1 MPSKPHHDLNQ
12 ALQELA
18 SKNIQADPSHLV
30 ESIRR
35 QFANP
40 LEYVRELIANGLDAG
55 ATGIRVR
62 GRWLEG
68 EKYPLQIFFE
78 DDGKGMGRA
87 EVERYLT
94 VFDSFKDG
102 DGATVGRHGVGKL
115 SPWADSHLGTY
126 TVDTCDSKERTFL
139 HMESVHQ
146 GVMRVYPA
154 GDRPPGTTVTL
165 AWRGRDAEELAFRM
179 ERVTKVAEE
188 YCRYAGKPIRI
199 EYRNHLLCQEESVAI
214 THTPDGDGWVPLESV
229 EIPGGKVKLWYRLGG
244 GPWGVFFYQ
253 GGIRLCSDNS
263 ALSITN
269 GTGGWE
275 FPGLQLMADSQAFDV
290 PISRNAV
297 KRNEPYFALG
307 WYLRKKVVPA
317 LVEEACRRLS
327 REDMSQFREQ
337 DEDLTIAYLR
347 HDFKF
352 APAKDIPLF
361 PVFPFGKA
369 CVNQLNAWRHRQGKL
384 CVCRIECG
392 PLDAPPQAA
401 ADMLDARRL
410 TFQMRS
416 VLEAGLGPLQDVDF
430 DKEVMVLSETSQQG
444 QLSPLEAR
452 FQDCLTL
459 RKPGMEWLME
469 SDEEIAGLGARILDM
484 AFRRLGKEGRG
495 EKEISNERCAPE
507 IPKIKFRLG
516 RLVKMDG
523 NTPATT
529 RKFLQDGKSVVLN
542 LFHPDLERHMRLAA
556 KDPSLAA
563 HWCLRELLLSGEVE
577 QFRHLSQEVREAL
590 IQFDAAARC
599 APSRDVPERSG
610 TENGRFKWSDDEED
624 LRNFEDRS

>member
-179 ERVTKVAEE
+179 ERVTNELRVA
-188 YCRYAGKPIRI
+188 AVRI
-199 EYRNHLLCQEESVAI
+199 V
-214 THTPDGDGWVPLESV
+214 V
-229 EIPGGKVKLWYRLGG
+229 
-244 GPWGVFFYQ
+244 
-253 GGIRLCSDNS
+253 S
-263 ALSITN
+263 APP
-269 GTGGWE
+269 TGGHVQQ
-275 FPGLQLMADSQAFDV
+275 QLWMGAVSFRIS
-290 PISRNAV
+290 PISV
-297 KRNEPYFALG
+297 KHACPTSLVVVWAL
-307 WYLRKKVVPA
+307 KK
-317 LVEEACRRLS
+317 LS
-327 REDMSQFREQ
+327 SASSF
-337 DEDLTIAYLR
+337 
-347 HDFKF
+347 
-352 APAKDIPLF
+352 
-361 PVFPFGKA
+361 
-369 CVNQLNAWRHRQGKL
+369 
-384 CVCRIECG
+384 
-392 PLDAPPQAA
+392 
-401 ADMLDARRL
+401 
-410 TFQMRS
+410 
-416 VLEAGLGPLQDVDF
+416 LG
-430 DKEVMVLSETSQQG
+430 
-444 QLSPLEAR
+444 
-452 FQDCLTL
+452 
-459 RKPGMEWLME
+459 
-469 SDEEIAGLGARILDM
+469 
-484 AFRRLGKEGRG
+484 
-495 EKEISNERCAPE
+495 
-507 IPKIKFRLG
+507 
-516 RLVKMDG
+516 
-523 NTPATT
+523 
-529 RKFLQDGKSVVLN
+529 
-542 LFHPDLERHMRLAA
+542 
-556 KDPSLAA
+556 
-563 HWCLRELLLSGEVE
+563 
-577 QFRHLSQEVREAL
+577 
-590 IQFDAAARC
+590 
-599 APSRDVPERSG
+599 
-610 TENGRFKWSDDEED
+610 
-624 LRNFEDRS
+624 